1 MLSSMSNP
9 EIFAKTLELIENS
22 ERLIIGIDDFAIIK
36 VHSYNIEIQ
45 DLRNETLLHLVK
57 RRKLN
62 KLIEYIE
69 K

>member
-1 MLSSMSNP
+1 MSNP